1 MPWAEGSRFG
11 RWSLTP
17 STARTG
23 GSSVP
28 FRSWV
33 SPTCFRSRSRPRGGT
48 RRARSAP
55 CGRPPWQPDG
65 EATGNP
71 GEGGARLPGRAQ
83 GGLVGAGSG
92 GRSLRH
98 RAGEEGDRGQHR
110 SRKAARP
117 RLLVPDHQPTRPS
130 DRSEREAE
138 GALAP
143 ASVAEV
149 VRLYGLRMWGE
160 QSYKQVKPVLGW
172 SDLAIRRHWQLACL
186 AFSDLPPPADLMALL
201 EWVFSGRGL
210 YLYAR

>member
-1 MPWAEGSRFG
+1 
-11 RWSLTP
+11 
-17 STARTG
+17 
-23 GSSVP
+23 
-28 FRSWV
+28 
-33 SPTCFRSRSRPRGGT
+33 
-48 RRARSAP
+48 
-55 CGRPPWQPDG
+55 
-65 EATGNP
+65 
-71 GEGGARLPGRAQ
+71 
-83 GGLVGAGSG
+83 VGAGSG

-117 RLLVPDHQPTRPS
+117 RLLAPDHQPTRPS

-172 SDLAIRRHWQLACL
+172 SDLPPDSTAGEEDACVLAGSPEGSEGMAGAL
-186 AFSDLPPPADLMALL
+186 DDL
-201 EWVFSGRGL
+201 
-210 YLYAR
+210 